1 MPAALDRTHAFLS
14 LAGVAHDYLV
24 EGEPVPVLGPVD
36 LAIPAGRLLTIIGR
50 SGCGKSTL
58 LRIAGGLLTPSR
70 GRVAIDDR
78 DPAAARRGRRIG
90 FVFQDPALLPW
101 RTVAANVA
109 LPFEVAGR
117 RLDHDRVAD
126 LLDVVGLGGYRDYY
140 PYQLS
145 GGMRQRVALARAL
158 ALDPALILMDE
169 PFGALDEFTRAELRY
184 QLLALRRRLRTT
196 IVFVTHSID
205 EAVLLSDEV
214 AVMTGPPG
222 RITARFE
229 IDLPAPRAPGVE
241 DTPAFGDYTS
251 RLRAALRGA

>member
-109 LPFEVAGR
+109 LPFEVAATTTRISSPAACASGSRSRGR
-117 RLDHDRVAD
+117 SR
-126 LLDVVGLGGYRDYY
+126 
-140 PYQLS
+140 S
-145 GGMRQRVALARAL
+145 
-158 ALDPALILMDE
+158 
-169 PFGALDEFTRAELRY
+169 TRR
-184 QLLALRRRLRTT
+184 
-196 IVFVTHSID
+196 
-205 EAVLLSDEV
+205 
-214 AVMTGPPG
+214 
-222 RITARFE
+222 
-229 IDLPAPRAPGVE
+229 
-241 DTPAFGDYTS
+241 
-251 RLRAALRGA
+251 